1 MAELTPTTVTASS
14 MQVASA
20 LECRPL
26 AQSGSSLMRGFAA
39 GVSSKADI
47 DAAVLTLRRGRRRH
61 PREGGDLL
69 AAP

>member
-1 MAELTPTTVTASS
+1 M
-14 MQVASA
+14 
-20 LECRPL
+20 

-39 GVSSKADI
+39 GVGLKADI
-47 DAAVLTLRRGRRRH
+47 DAAALTLRRGRRRH

>member
-1 MAELTPTTVTASS
+1 MRQGRHISHGPCLVLIGGRL
-14 MQVASA
+14 M
-20 LECRPL
+20 

-39 GVSSKADI
+39 GVGLKADI
-47 DAAVLTLRRGRRRH
+47 DAAALTLRRGRRRH